1 MNGASGRP
9 AGPAAGRQRGGP
21 AAGRQ
26 RGVALVAVLWALT
39 LLAVLAGVFS
49 MAARTHANL
58 ARNVLEAAKA
68 EAIADAAVNRAIAGL
83 LVPPEAGGIR
93 VDGTPYAWIFDD
105 GKAIVSVE
113 DDGGK
118 IDINTASSEVLADL
132 LAQAGADPKES
143 ARMAD
148 AIVDY
153 RDADDKRSPD
163 GAEIGD
169 YRAAGRPAGPKNAPF
184 EFVEELESVYGLTP
198 AVVAAVRPALTAYT
212 GSADPVR
219 ELMPAAADALF
230 APKPGRSGRIAGN
243 RQPRPAAAGR
253 SEAGRTE
260 AAGGRENPASPL
272 GLLQPLRLDGTD
284 ARSGTNVY
292 TIHAEAQTSSGAVFV
307 RQAVVGITPGGLP
320 PFRFFDWQQGRRQF
334 EIR

>member
-1 MNGASGRP
+1 MNRPSGRS
-9 AGPAAGRQRGGP
+9 AAP
-21 AAGRQ
+21 VAKLIAERQ
-26 RGVALVAVLWALT
+26 RGVALVVVLWVLT
-39 LLAVLAGVFS
+39 LLAVLAGAFS

-58 ARNVLEAAKA
+58 ARNALEGAKA

-93 VDGTPYAWIFDD
+93 VDGTPYAWSFDD
-105 GKAIVSVE
+105 GKAIVVVE

-132 LAQAGADPKES
+132 FAQAGADPKES

-153 RDADDKRSPD
+153 RDADDDRSPN
-163 GAEIGD
+163 GAEIDD

-184 EFVEELESVYGLTP
+184 EFIEELESVYGLTP
-198 AVVAAVRPALTAYT
+198 VIVAAVRPALTAYT
-212 GSADPVR
+212 GSADPVP
-219 ELMPAAADALF
+219 ELMPAAAADALA
-230 APKPGRSGRIAGN
+230 APQPGRSGRIADS
-243 RQPRPAAAGR
+243 RQPGPAGAR
-253 SEAGRTE
+253 RTE
-260 AAGGRENPASPL
+260 AADGSANPASPL
-272 GLLQPLRLDGTD
+272 GLLQPLRLEGTD

-307 RQAVVGITPGGLP
+307 RQAVVGITSDGLP